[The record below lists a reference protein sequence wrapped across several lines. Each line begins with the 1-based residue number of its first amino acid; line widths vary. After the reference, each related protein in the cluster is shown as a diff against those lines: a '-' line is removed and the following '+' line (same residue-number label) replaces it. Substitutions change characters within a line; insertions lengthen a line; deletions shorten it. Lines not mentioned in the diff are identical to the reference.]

1 MLHGFM
7 HNLQGLKHAQ
17 EDKKNRPWTELD
29 GRVFSVLPK
38 KGSEKETRG
47 NQAGPENMCKKTRK
61 TGVGESL
68 VVGTQSPG
76 TQTVQKG
83 WATKEERD

>member
-1 MLHGFM
+1 MPHGFYA
-7 HNLQGLKHAQ
+7 QPCRAEKHAQ

-47 NQAGPENMCKKTRK
+47 KHAGPENICKKTRK
-61 TGVGESL
+61 TGVGE
-68 VVGTQSPG
+68 GFMG
-76 TQTVQKG
+76 G
-83 WATKEERD
+83 I